1 MICIEDTPVVDF
13 RLDFDVK
20 HITDILGASG
30 TFIVCSFLHHC
41 VIVDRIRF
49 GLEHPI
55 HRRRFKWLDDPRV
68 EVKVTDPARRIVPY
82 CAILFI
88 MDERLCQQ
96 IWPRTM
102 PRKAVAHTSKSISSP
117 KSIRDVCRKIT
128 CCVSMSRVS
137 PGHVSETSAPGRD
150 RVLSGLRTFI
160 LLLASPVSVSN
171 QQDEDG

>member
-1 MICIEDTPVVDF
+1 M
-13 RLDFDVK
+13 
-20 HITDILGASG
+20 
-30 TFIVCSFLHHC
+30 
-41 VIVDRIRF
+41 
-49 GLEHPI
+49 
-55 HRRRFKWLDDPRV
+55 
-68 EVKVTDPARRIVPY
+68 TDPARRIVPY

-117 KSIRDVCRKIT
+117 KSIRDVCRKMLRVT

-150 RVLSGLRTFI
+150 RVLSGLGTIEPSHGTCVRSRTI
-160 LLLASPVSVSN
+160 NSLLNMAISPVFGPFETTDS
-171 QQDEDG
+171 QATDAFL